1 MATSQAN
8 IAASFKTILFATD
21 FSSSSQAALP
31 YVVSLAHR
39 FASKVIAAHAVAL
52 EPLAGITPAPPAP
65 AIDLEWQD
73 AKEGMQA
80 FQDTQ
85 VFTGL
90 RHEFILERGDPMG
103 VISDLIKNEAVDL
116 VVLGTHGRKGLRKL
130 FAGSVAEEIF
140 RTATCPILT
149 VGPGAES
156 GPPQDWKPSLVL
168 FATDFSRGSLHA
180 LPLAVSFAEENQAA
194 LLLLHVVPL
203 VPWEQQP
210 EMAQDYEQR
219 LRKLIPEDA
228 AHRGKIE
235 CAVRFNLA
243 APGILA
249 VAEEKQAGLVVLGV
263 HRAVLPRLDSHVPWS
278 TAYEVVSNA
287 HCPVLTVRG

>member
-21 FSSSSQAALP
+21 FSPSSQAALP
-31 YVVSLAHR
+31 YVLSLAHH
-39 FASKVIAAHAVAL
+39 FGSKVIAAHAVPV
-52 EPLAGITPAPPAP
+52 EPLVGITPAPPAP

-73 AKEGMQA
+73 AKKGMETFQNTQA
-80 FQDTQ
+80 FA
-85 VFTGL
+85 GL
-90 RHEFILERGDPMG
+90 RHEFILERGDPLR
-103 VISDLIKNEAVDL
+103 VISDLIEHEAVDL
-116 VVLGTHGRKGLRKL
+116 VVLGTHGRKGFRKL

-149 VGPGAES
+149 VGPGTEA
-156 GPPQDWKPSLVL
+156 GPLQNWKLNLVL
-168 FATDFSRGSLHA
+168 FATEFSRGSLHA
-180 LPLAVSFAEENQAA
+180 LPLALSLAEENQAE

-203 VPWEQQP
+203 APWEQQA
-210 EMAQDYEQR
+210 EMAQGYEQR

-228 AHRGKIE
+228 GQRGKIE
-235 CAVRFNLA
+235 CAVRFDLA

-249 VAEEKQAGLVVLGV
+249 VAKERQADLVVLGV
-263 HRAVLPRLDSHVPWS
+263 HHAVLPRLDSHVPWS

>member
-21 FSSSSQAALP
+21 FSPSSQAALP
-31 YVVSLAHR
+31 YVLGLAHH
-39 FASKVIAAHAVAL
+39 FDSKVIAVHAVPV
-52 EPLAGITPAPPAP
+52 EPLVGITPAPPAP

-73 AKEGMQA
+73 AKEGMQTFQNTQA
-80 FQDTQ
+80 FAG
-85 VFTGL
+85 V
-90 RHEFILERGDPMG
+90 RHEFILERGDPMR
-103 VISDLIKNEAVDL
+103 VISDLIEHEAVDL
-116 VVLGTHGRKGLRKL
+116 VVMGTHGRKGFRKL

-149 VGPGAES
+149 VGPGAEAGS
-156 GPPQDWKPSLVL
+156 PQNWKPNLVL
-168 FATDFSRGSLHA
+168 FATEFSSGSLHA
-180 LPLAVSFAEENQAA
+180 LPFALSLAEENQAE

-203 VPWEQQP
+203 VPWEQQA
-210 EMAQDYEQR
+210 EMAQGYEQR

-228 AHRGKIE
+228 AHPGKINVV
-235 CAVRFNLA
+235 VRFDLA

-249 VAEEKQAGLVVLGV
+249 VAKEKQADLVVLGV
-263 HRAVLPRLDSHVPWS
+263 HRAALPRLDSHVPWS
-278 TAYEVVSNA
+278 TAYEVISSA